1 MYSLCMIFMIL
12 VSLENVK
19 SNSDVSGT
27 KNPGTGQ
34 ITARPVSQK
43 LKIEFRFFSSKQ
55 SRVIGKH
62 GFQSIFAFYLPKTQI
77 LGTRIITNGLYL
89 LSNNAS
95 SKQKI
100 GILDKFLR

>member
-1 MYSLCMIFMIL
+1 MYTNNTALNWLF
-12 VSLENVK
+12 
-19 SNSDVSGT
+19 T
-27 KNPGTGQ
+27 Q
-34 ITARPVSQK
+34 IAVGWYFTARPVSQK